1 MEMEFSGVNYNP
13 WNNEFNIDSD
23 IIREFQKKEHKHL
36 KKKKQ
41 IIIIISLLGSE
52 NALIYLF

>member
-13 WNNEFNIDSD
+13 WNSEFNIDSD
-23 IIREFQKKEHKHL
+23 IILEFQKKEHKNL

-41 IIIIISLLGSE
+41 IFIIISLLGSE